1 WSLGGWGLLLLTLAS
16 CSGSDAP
23 VAESNAAHLTIAI
36 SCADGAT
43 GRAASYTEM
52 ADASEGIFD
61 WFVVLCQGDK
71 TTYVIDGHSDLGG
84 VKEDGLTT
92 DDEYPTG
99 TYTAYSFANISVA
112 DLGIT
117 SSTTASQIEAMTI
130 ATNGNLIDTSAA
142 HIPMTNVETVTFASD
157 GVADHDLHV
166 VRLYAKMQLSI
177 TNSTGEDITVK
188 SLSITD
194 ITTDG
199 AEIPMLPNPGAT
211 SEASPCLPNFNAKDV
226 TTATLA
232 WQQSIAIADGA
243 TKTCDFYL
251 NESATPTNRYGL
263 FMLTLSLE
271 TADGAVKEMRYALI
285 TDNASGEWSYIA
297 RNDYRKIPIS
307 LIEYKMDIIP
317 IDFPPIGVYP
327 ASVKEEDGL
336 FTVTF
341 HAGGHFHLVPR
352 VTRMGTELPWADGTN
367 WDILCDTNG
376 DVTGW
381 QYVSGDAETD
391 LFDYSTDLT
400 DGSDNGG
407 APIWDSVNGFIFGRF
422 ADGATG
428 SARYTLTL
436 KVGNRTLTYP
446 IIIILSP

>member
-1 WSLGGWGLLLLTLAS
+1 M
-16 CSGSDAP
+16 
-23 VAESNAAHLTIAI
+23 AESNTAPLTIGI
-36 SCADGAT
+36 SCADGAM
-43 GRAASYTEM
+43 GRAVSYTGT
-52 ADASEGIFD
+52 ADATEGIYD
-61 WFVVLCQGDK
+61 WFVVLCQGDNV
-71 TTYVIDGHSDLGG
+71 TYVIDGNSGLGG

-99 TYTAYSFANISVA
+99 TYTAYSFANVSAA

-117 SSTTASQIEAMTI
+117 SSTTASQIEEMTI
-130 ATNGNLIDTSAA
+130 ATNGNLIDLSTTA
-142 HIPMTNVETVTFASD
+142 HIPMTNVETVTFDSK
-157 GVADHDLHV
+157 GMADHDLHV

-177 TNSTGEDITVK
+177 TNGTGEDITVK

-194 ITTDG
+194 ITANG
-199 AEIPMLPNPGAT
+199 AEIPLLPNPGAT
-211 SEASPCLPNFNAKDV
+211 SEASPCTPNFNDNDV
-226 TTATLA
+226 TTATLT
-232 WQQSIAIADGA
+232 WTQSIAIADGD
-243 TKTCDFYL
+243 TETCSFYL
-251 NESATPTNRYGL
+251 NESATPTNLYGL

-271 TADGAVKEMRYALI
+271 TADGSVKEMRYALI

-297 RNDYRKIPIS
+297 RNDYRQIPIS
-307 LIEYKMDIIP
+307 LIEYKMDILP
-317 IDFPPIGVYP
+317 VDFPPIGVYP

-352 VTRMGTELPWADGTN
+352 VTRMGTELPWADGSN
-367 WDILCDTNG
+367 WDILRDSNG

-381 QYVSGDAETD
+381 QYVSGDAEA
-391 LFDYSTDLT
+391 LFDPSTDLT

-407 APIWDSVNGFIFGRF
+407 APIWDPINGFLFGRF